1 MFHILELSGYPGTPQ
16 PRPGHEAVE
25 QSPGYS
31 HPYLPGLHTSIH
43 IEDFLWTGGT
53 EKDGEIEEN
62 GIDEEEAEES
72 DPNES
77 FGVINEKTIPVIVP
91 TSVYITR

>member
-1 MFHILELSGYPGTPQ
+1 M
-16 PRPGHEAVE
+16 E
-25 QSPGYS
+25 QSPGYA

-53 EKDGEIEEN
+53 EQDGLLEEN
-62 GIDEEEAEES
+62 GLEEEVPEES
-72 DPNES
+72 DPNKP
-77 FGVINEKTIPVIVP
+77 FGIINEKTIPETPVIAP